1 MLTTGLDI
9 LRILAEAEEPLTA
22 TAIAQRVG
30 LHVSNVSRTLRVLIT
45 HGYVRKPSYHSF
57 AVDLGVLSLAGSAVQ
72 QLPVLTR
79 SRDCMQRAA
88 QETLLHASLATLHR
102 DQVLYLHRCSPD
114 GTCISAVAGG
124 FPLHLSVVGLRLLLD
139 LEEPRALT
147 LLSSASQRY
156 GWERPTARTP
166 KDPEDCLAKARDCL
180 RGPFLHTNHWD
191 LNNEQAVAVPLS
203 CPGYPPLAISLHGVT
218 TMNAHAIETALA
230 HIVQD
235 LSTALETIS

>member
-30 LHVSNVSRTLRVLIT
+30 LHVSNVSRTLRVLIA

-57 AVDLGVLSLAGSAVQ
+57 AVDLGVLSLAGSAAQ
-72 QLPVLTR
+72 QLPVLQR
-79 SRDCMQRAA
+79 SRACMLAAA
-88 QETLLHASLATLHR
+88 QRTGLEASLATLHR
-102 DQVLYLHRCSPD
+102 DQVLYLHRCSPN

-139 LEEPRALT
+139 LEPEHACA

-156 GWERPTARTP
+156 GWQRPTASTP
-166 KDPEDCLAKARDCL
+166 EHPEHCLAQAQARLHGD
-180 RGPFLHTNHWD
+180 FLHTNHWD
-191 LNNEQAVAVPLS
+191 IPGERAVALPVI
-203 CPGYPPLAISLHGVT
+203 CADYPPLAISLHGVSDLH
-218 TMNAHAIETALA
+218 ADAIEAALSGIA
-230 HIVQD
+230 QD
-235 LSTALETIS
+235 LRIALED